1 MRAKDTFFYK
11 KNTLCCGGRLLE
23 LSIPLVMGILNVTPD
38 SFYDGGKF
46 TTEEGIL
53 ERVKKMLEEG
63 ASIIDVGAYS
73 SRPGAADITIKE
85 ELNRLIPAIRLIKKE
100 FPGCIISAD
109 TFRAEVAARA
119 VENGAD
125 IINDI
130 GGGTLDAE
138 MFKTIAALKVPYILM
153 HIKGTP
159 QNMKTKALYSDV
171 VKEVMFYF
179 SEKAGQLKAMGV
191 NDIIIDPGFGFGKT
205 AVHNYQLI
213 NHIDDFKIFDLPVL
227 AGVSRK
233 SMINEVLGIKAA
245 EALNGTT
252 VLNTL
257 ALLKGANILRV
268 HDVKEAVEAV
278 KIVRSSLD
286 LAGLN

>member
-23 LSIPLVMGILNVTPD
+23 LSTPLVMGILNVTPD
-38 SFYDGGKF
+38 SFYDGGKY
-46 TTEEGIL
+46 TTEESIL
-53 ERVKKMLEEG
+53 KKAGKMIGEG
-63 ASIIDVGAYS
+63 AAIIDVGAYS
-73 SRPGAADITIKE
+73 SRPGAANITIEE
-85 ELNRLIPAIRLIKKE
+85 ELNRLIPTIRLIKRE

-130 GGGTLDAE
+130 GGGTLDAG

-159 QNMKTKALYSDV
+159 QNMKTKAQYDDV
-171 VKEVMFYF
+171 VKEVMIYF
-179 SEKAGQLKAMGV
+179 SEKVGQLKAMGV

-205 AVHNYQLI
+205 VEHNYQLL
-213 NHIDDFKIFDLPVL
+213 NHLDDFKIFDLPVL
-227 AGVSRK
+227 AGISRK
-233 SMINEVLGIKAA
+233 SMINQVLGIKAA
-245 EALNGTT
+245 EALNGTI
-252 VLNTL
+252 VLNTI

-278 KIVRSSLD
+278 KIVGV
-286 LAGLN
+286 LA